1 MFFRL
6 SPNLIQPSYNFVH
19 ELNTEVMKYQEYF
32 KQSDFAEVWKI
43 LRDTYQELEETR
55 PLYQAVYQAVC
66 EMEEDSSHSN
76 KKIYALLGSNGNVYI
91 KGAPD
96 PQEWLVS
103 REVEIECRYKDMK
116 EREIDEMV
124 AHLLYWS
131 TLYGIK
137 TQKMQEEGFSKWL
150 EYISR
155 GPFYT
160 LPNNDFN
167 RVAKSIMVKYI
178 FLDFDGVLN
187 TKQYQA
193 QLAIEGKTS
202 KDEYGP
208 LFCPKAV
215 ARLSEVIEATN
226 AEIFVISSWGDVLG
240 EDKIIE
246 MWEKRGLPGK
256 VHAVFVPDEKCDS
269 KANWIKRCIDGQIFL
284 PYIILEDEPIFM
296 PEQEEGF
303 IKVNPVTGISKE
315 DAEISIDILNRF
327 DNLPTSAFKDIAY
340 EKESDRVGRIN
351 TESCDRKKLR
361 YWRSTI
367 IGDEAYDWSW
377 NFTILRKKLEYNIG
391 YYRFTQR
398 YVGWEKDVERMELA
412 CRLMNIATGDDYTY
426 ETDIYVNTR
435 NSSRFGIEPS
445 EFEDGKEFKDLHKSD
460 LRKEKAYRLVWTIL
474 RQDMKRWWD

>member
-1 MFFRL
+1 
-6 SPNLIQPSYNFVH
+6 
-19 ELNTEVMKYQEYF
+19 MKYQEYF
-32 KQSDFAEVWKI
+32 KQSDFAEVWKTLYGI
-43 LRDTYQELEETR
+43 YQEPDETR
-55 PLYQAVYQAVC
+55 PLYQTVYQAVR
-66 EMEEDSSHSN
+66 EIEEDSSHSN
-76 KKIYALLGSNGNVYI
+76 KKIYVRLGSNGNMHI

-96 PQEWLVS
+96 PQEWLVG
-103 REVEIECRYKDMK
+103 REVKIEFCYKDMK
-116 EREIDEMV
+116 EKDVNEM
-124 AHLLYWS
+124 AGHLLYWS

-137 TQKMQEEGFSKWL
+137 TQKMQKEGFSKWL
-150 EYISR
+150 EYTSR

-160 LPNNDFN
+160 LPNNDID
-167 RVAKSIMVKYI
+167 RIAESIMVKHI

-187 TKQYQA
+187 TEQYQA
-193 QLAIEGKTS
+193 QLAIEGKPT

-208 LFCPKAV
+208 LFDPKAV
-215 ARLSEVIEATN
+215 ARLSEIIKATN
-226 AEIFVISSWGDVLG
+226 AEIFVISSWGDVIG

-269 KANWIKRCIDGQIFL
+269 KANWIKRCIDWQIFL

-296 PEQEEGF
+296 PEQEGF

-327 DNLPTSAFKDIAY
+327 DNLPPSAFKDIAY

-351 TESCDRKKLR
+351 TESCDRKKLK
-361 YWRSTI
+361 YWKRTI
-367 IGDEAYDWSW
+367 IEDEAYDWSW

-412 CRLMNIATGDDYTY
+412 CRLMNIVTGDYSIYGTYT
-426 ETDIYVNTR
+426 YVNTS
-435 NSSRFGIEPS
+435 NCSRFGMKSS
-445 EFEDGKEFKDLHKSD
+445 EFEDDEEFLDVHKND
-460 LRKEKAYRLVWTIL
+460 LRKEKAYQLVWTVL
-474 RQDMKRWWD
+474 RQNMKRWWD

>member
-1 MFFRL
+1 
-6 SPNLIQPSYNFVH
+6 
-19 ELNTEVMKYQEYF
+19 MKYQEYF
-32 KQSDFAEVWKI
+32 KQSDFAEVWKT
-43 LRDTYQELEETR
+43 LHDTYQELEETR
-55 PLYQAVYQAVC
+55 PLYQAVYQDVC

-76 KKIYALLGSNGNVYI
+76 KKIYVLLGSNGNVYI

-116 EREIDEMV
+116 ERDIDEMV
-124 AHLLYWS
+124 GHLLYWS

-193 QLAIEGKTS
+193 QLAIEGKTT
-202 KDEYGP
+202 KDEYGS

-269 KANWIKRCIDGQIFL
+269 KANWIKRCIDGQI
-284 PYIILEDEPIFM
+284 
-296 PEQEEGF
+296 
-303 IKVNPVTGISKE
+303 
-315 DAEISIDILNRF
+315 
-327 DNLPTSAFKDIAY
+327 
-340 EKESDRVGRIN
+340 
-351 TESCDRKKLR
+351 
-361 YWRSTI
+361 
-367 IGDEAYDWSW
+367 
-377 NFTILRKKLEYNIG
+377 
-391 YYRFTQR
+391 
-398 YVGWEKDVERMELA
+398 
-412 CRLMNIATGDDYTY
+412 
-426 ETDIYVNTR
+426 
-435 NSSRFGIEPS
+435 
-445 EFEDGKEFKDLHKSD
+445 
-460 LRKEKAYRLVWTIL
+460 
-474 RQDMKRWWD
+474 

>member
-1 MFFRL
+1 
-6 SPNLIQPSYNFVH
+6 
-19 ELNTEVMKYQEYF
+19 MKYQEYF
-32 KQSDFAEVWKI
+32 KQSDFAEVWKTLYGI
-43 LRDTYQELEETR
+43 YQEPDETR
-55 PLYQAVYQAVC
+55 PLYQTVYQAVR
-66 EMEEDSSHSN
+66 EIEEDSSHSN
-76 KKIYALLGSNGNVYI
+76 KKIYVRLGSNGNMHI

-96 PQEWLVS
+96 PQEWLVG
-103 REVEIECRYKDMK
+103 REVKIEFCYKDMK
-116 EREIDEMV
+116 EKDVNEM
-124 AHLLYWS
+124 AGHLLYWS

-137 TQKMQEEGFSKWL
+137 TQKKQKEGFSKWL
-150 EYISR
+150 EYTSR

-160 LPNNDFN
+160 LPNNDID
-167 RVAKSIMVKYI
+167 RIAESIMVKHI

-187 TKQYQA
+187 TEQYQA
-193 QLAIEGKTS
+193 QLAIEGKPT

-208 LFCPKAV
+208 LFDPKAV
-215 ARLSEVIEATN
+215 ARLSEIIKATN
-226 AEIFVISSWGDVLG
+226 AEIFVISSWGDVIG

-256 VHAVFVPDEKCDS
+256 IQSVFVPDEKCDT

-296 PEQEEGF
+296 PEQEGF

-327 DNLPTSAFKDIAY
+327 DNLPPSAFKDIAY

-351 TESCDRKKLR
+351 TESCDRKKLK
-361 YWRSTI
+361 YWKRTI
-367 IGDEAYDWSW
+367 IEDEAYDWSW

-412 CRLMNIATGDDYTY
+412 CRLMNIVTGDYSIYGTYT
-426 ETDIYVNTR
+426 YVNTS
-435 NSSRFGIEPS
+435 NCSRFGMKSS
-445 EFEDGKEFKDLHKSD
+445 EFEDDEEFLDVHKND
-460 LRKEKAYRLVWTIL
+460 LRKEKAYQLVWTVL
-474 RQDMKRWWD
+474 RQNMKRWWD